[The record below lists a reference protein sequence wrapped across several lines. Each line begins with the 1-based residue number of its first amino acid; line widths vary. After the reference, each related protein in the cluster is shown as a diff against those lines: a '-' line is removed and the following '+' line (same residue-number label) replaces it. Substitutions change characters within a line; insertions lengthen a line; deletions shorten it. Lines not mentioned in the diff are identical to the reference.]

1 MKAIINAKLE
11 TVTNGTIE
19 RGTILIDGKKILSV
33 GAKVDVPENTEI
45 YDAEGMTV
53 TPGLIDAHTHIGACP
68 DGMPYSMTDENDMT
82 DPTTPQLRILD
93 SVYPFD
99 EAFKE
104 ARTGGI
110 TCLQILPGSG
120 NVIGG
125 QGAVF
130 KTTGIVVD
138 DMLVKAPSGMKA
150 ALGENPI
157 GVYKEKNQMPSTRM
171 GNAACMRKT
180 IQEAVN
186 YLEQKEHSMSKEEKE
201 PFEIKLDMEAMV
213 PVIKKEM
220 PLRIHCH
227 RADDIATA
235 IRIAEEY
242 DLDLTLEHCTEGH
255 LIADYLAGKKAMAA
269 VGPTLST
276 RPKIELKNMTW
287 DTLRVFAEKDI
298 HFCIITDHPVVPVHS
313 LLLCAT
319 LAHKA
324 GLTRDQALRAITLSA
339 AEHLGLEKK
348 LGSLEKGKDADL
360 VVWEGDPFDARTEA
374 VMTMI
379 NGVEEV
385 YSQK

>member
-1 MKAIINAKLE
+1 MKAIINARLE
-11 TVTNGTIE
+11 TVSNGTIE
-19 RGTILIDGKKILSV
+19 RGTILIDGKKILSIND
-33 GAKVDVPENTEI
+33 KVEVPENAEI
-45 YDAEGMTV
+45 YDAEGMTI

-104 ARTGGI
+104 ARMGGI
-110 TCLQILPGSG
+110 TSLQILPGSG

-130 KTTGIVVD
+130 KTTGRVVD
-138 DMLVKAPSGMKA
+138 DMLVMAPSCMKA

-186 YLEQKEHSMSKEEKE
+186 YLEQKEHAMNKKEKE
-201 PFEIKLDMEAMV
+201 PFEIKLDMEAMI

-235 IRIAEEY
+235 IRISEEY
-242 DLDLTLEHCTEGH
+242 DLNITLEHCTEGH
-255 LIADYLAGKKAMAA
+255 LITDYLVEKKAMAA

-287 DTLRVFAEKDI
+287 DTLRVFAEKGI
-298 HFCIITDHPVVPVHS
+298 HFCMITDHPVIPVQS

-324 GLTRDQALRAITLSA
+324 GLTKDQALRAITLSA
-339 AEHLGLEKK
+339 AEHLGLEKQM
-348 LGSLEKGKDADL
+348 GSLEEGKDADL
-360 VVWEGDPFDARTEA
+360 VVWGGDPFDARTEA

-379 NGVEEV
+379 NGVEV
-385 YSQK
+385 YSKEA

>member
-1 MKAIINAKLE
+1 MKAIINGKIE
-11 TVTNGTIE
+11 TVGNGTIE
-19 RGTILIDGKKILSV
+19 GGTILINGGKILSISRE
-33 GAKVDVPENTEI
+33 ADIPENAEI
-45 YDAEGMTV
+45 FDAAGMTI

-82 DPTTPQLRILD
+82 DPSTPQLRILD

-104 ARTGGI
+104 ARAGGV
-110 TCLQILPGSG
+110 TALQILPGSG

-130 KTTGIVVD
+130 KTAGNVID
-138 DMLVKAPSGMKA
+138 DMLVMAPSGMKA

-180 IQEAVN
+180 LQEAVN
-186 YLEQKEHSMSKEEKE
+186 YMAQKEHAMNKEEKE
-201 PFEIKLDMEAMV
+201 PFEIKLDMEAMI
-213 PVIKKEM
+213 PVIKKEI
-220 PLRIHCH
+220 PLRVHCH

-242 DLDLTLEHCTEGH
+242 DLKLTLEHCTEGH
-255 LIADYLAGKKAMAA
+255 LIADHLAGKKAVAA

-287 DTLRVFAEKDI
+287 DTLRIFAEKKI
-298 HFCIITDHPVVPVHS
+298 HFCIITDHPVIPVQS

-339 AEHLGLEKK
+339 AEHLGLEDR
-348 LGSLEKGKDADL
+348 LGSLENGKDADL
-360 VVWEGDPFDARTEA
+360 VIWGGDPFDVRTEA
-374 VMTMI
+374 VMTLI
-379 NGVEEV
+379 NGKEV
-385 YSQK
+385 YSREA